1 GRGTACAPRRRS
13 PGRSM
18 RAGRSRSCRRFLAR
32 ETREGLP
39 DHVDL
44 VFGDGPD
51 EVGERG
57 VPVAGLVQR
66 AQHQL
71 GHVVLPAGHRPV
83 APGAAVAL
91 ALEEAFLGEPVQDR
105 HDRGVCE
112 VPVAGE
118 GPAHVAGGR
127 SLVTGVLPRPEDLHD
142 RAFELSQTFHAI
154 QVNRRSRRP
163 PRQVVLPPVAGR
175 TSPVSYAMI
184 TRWTRSRASSL
195 VSSRATCAFA
205 VATLMT
211 SSAAISWLDMP
222 RPTSV
227 STSRSLA
234 VTAPSARGP
243 LPAARGPLPAAC
255 GALPAGDGTLPAG
268 GAGSGRA
275 ANSSIR
281 RRVTLGAISASPPA

>member
-1 GRGTACAPRRRS
+1 
-13 PGRSM
+13 
-18 RAGRSRSCRRFLAR
+18 
-32 ETREGLP
+32 
-39 DHVDL
+39 
-44 VFGDGPD
+44 
-51 EVGERG
+51 
-57 VPVAGLVQR
+57 
-66 AQHQL
+66 
-71 GHVVLPAGHRPV
+71 
-83 APGAAVAL
+83 
-91 ALEEAFLGEPVQDR
+91 R

-227 STSRSLA
+227 SASRSLA

-281 RRVTLGAISASPPA
+281 RRVTLGAISASPPATTRIADRISSSAMSFTRNPLAPARSEPYT